1 MNLDQIEAFQCSEE
15 TLKKFDLQVK
25 DKKELV
31 NLVNESIFRK
41 CAKTNKE
48 KFDLLD
54 LRDKLLKLIRYETN
68 LQNDTETTLYG
79 TCEDMCPEKE
89 RYSRDCLSLYHRYE
103 MRREYVDK
111 FDTNGT
117 DIVDHR
123 LMIKEYSRSSAD
135 QDLPLPNEM
144 RPIKVLYG
152 TMMYLIDEVISKI
165 ASLDNNSNE
174 MSNENSEFSMGD
186 WYDFVWNR
194 TRSIRKDIIQQR
206 LLLNGIHAQNDEN
219 NEGDYVLQNGLGG
232 LVIIEQC
239 ARFHIMC
246 AHRLCEESSQVFDFK
261 INEENLKNCF
271 QSLRQYY
278 EHNQTLVRPSP
289 CEAEFRSYGILLNLN
304 ESNILCEIQRWP
316 QHIRHSEHVR
326 FALKIYFAYISRNY
340 VNFFRLIRSDKCLYL
355 HACILHRYFYKMRC
369 EAFKTIF
376 TSFRDNKEKIFP
388 LAKLVNIL
396 GFDDEDEAYDYCNL
410 YGLEVLE
417 DSNVLMRSTM
427 KYDCFNLTKSNE
439 DRLKG
444 RRSYLLV
451 ESKFE
456 NRIHQ
461 ASTSTSIEGH
471 RQLSRDECLSEII
484 SGQLFADG
492 TKQPSVYGIK
502 SSAGYDTSF
511 NLYSSFDEEGHYC
524 SDEIDQLL
532 SLAKQSL
539 TSGNLKK
546 SIILSKKTTASVSS
560 KPGAKN
566 TADSLFKQKIEPGI
580 NKPSAAIFKRATS
593 IVKKAQ
599 QQSIKSIQKVSPT
612 GNYFQQILIIAF
624 KVKENT
630 LQK

>member
-1 MNLDQIEAFQCSEE
+1 MNLDQIEGFQCSEE

-48 KFDLLD
+48 KYELLD
-54 LRDKLLKLIRYETN
+54 LRDKILKLIRYETN
-68 LQNDTETTLYG
+68 LQNETETTLYG

-89 RYSRDCLSLYHRYE
+89 RYSRECLSLYHRYE
-103 MRREYVDK
+103 INREYANDS
-111 FDTNGT
+111 DTVGT
-117 DIVDHR
+117 EIVDHR

-144 RPIKVLYG
+144 RPIRVLYG

-165 ASLDNNSNE
+165 ASFNQIDENE
-174 MSNENSEFSMGD
+174 IHEFSIGD

-206 LLLNGIHAQNDEN
+206 LLLNGIHAQNKDDN
-219 NEGDYVLQNGLGG
+219 YFLQNGLGG

-278 EHNQTLVRPSP
+278 EYNPTLVKASP

-326 FALKIYFAYISRNY
+326 FALSIYFAYNSRNY
-340 VNFFRLIRSDKCLYL
+340 VKFFRLIRSEKCLYL
-355 HACILHRYFYKMRC
+355 HACILHRYFYKVRC

-376 TSFRDNKEKIFP
+376 TAFKDNKEKIFP

-410 YGLEVLE
+410 FRLEVYE
-417 DSNVLMRSTM
+417 DVNVLMRSSM
-427 KYDCFNLTKSNE
+427 KYDCFHLKKSDE
-439 DRLKG
+439 DRLKN
-444 RRSYLLV
+444 RRSFLLV

-456 NRIHQ
+456 NRKLQ
-461 ASTSTSIEGH
+461 ATDASGRS
-471 RQLSRDECLSEII
+471 LNRDECLSEII
-484 SGQLFADG
+484 SGQSLSDG
-492 TKQPSVYGIK
+492 TKQPSVFGINL
-502 SSAGYDTSF
+502 SDCGYSHT
-511 NLYSSFDEEGHYC
+511 LHSSFDEDGYYT
-524 SDEIDQLL
+524 SDEIEQLL

-539 TSGNLKK
+539 SGINLKK
-546 SIILSKKTTASVSS
+546 PSILSKKTMVQS
-560 KPGAKN
+560 KNSKKLLDPA
-566 TADSLFKQKIEPGI
+566 FKQKIEVGGS
-580 NKPSAAIFKRATS
+580 KPSVAIFKRATS
-593 IVKKAQ
+593 IVRKAH
-599 QQSIKSIQKVSPT
+599 QQSIKNNQKVSPT
-612 GNYFQQILIIAF
+612 GKL
-624 KVKENT
+624 KT
-630 LQK
+630 